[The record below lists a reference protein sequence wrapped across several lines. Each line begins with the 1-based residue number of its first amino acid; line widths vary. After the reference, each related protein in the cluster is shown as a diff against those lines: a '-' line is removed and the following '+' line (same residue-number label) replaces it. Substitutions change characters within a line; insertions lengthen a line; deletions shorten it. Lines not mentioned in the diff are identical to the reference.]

1 MSVPNTLS
9 GPNGASIDQL
19 LSDPNLA
26 TCPDYTSESFR
37 VLRERID
44 ADDDEAAITFLI
56 ESWTTNND
64 QEKAQEVEEADAAR
78 RQQDADKLAE
88 EARLEEDKKKPK
100 LGDFNLTSAP
110 STFIEARISPFA
122 QAKIDKMQ
130 YCLLYLFGTGG
141 LNDAA
146 NALLSS
152 ADDASSFRLTRDDGN
167 QLTVQSGLTS
177 NIHKNMVEDKDLSFR
192 EFALA
197 WHRYIKEITRANWPK
212 LHVDVLTQFFYGLN
226 THPLHQQEPE
236 HGDKILRIYADRYR
250 KEWFSTLGTPQS
262 FNLAII
268 NEALLSKLTH
278 EYFTKLHSKMAAS
291 NQSAYAPL
299 LIPPTPMFPPAA
311 PRREMAA
318 PSNRYQPYPPA
329 GPSNMRVPK
338 IEDHE
343 EGRVFWNGAAGG
355 PTVCAIC
362 LGIHTLVSK
371 CRSQML
377 WNGSPARC
385 FRGDGGKLTN
395 INGVNICLGMC
406 QRRQTQS
413 QTRRLKRKSYARVDP
428 VWRW

>member
-1 MSVPNTLS
+1 MSVPSTFS
-9 GPNGASIDQL
+9 GPNGASTDRL

-26 TCPDYTSESFR
+26 TCPDYTSEAFQG
-37 VLRERID
+37 LRGRID

-64 QEKAQEVEEADAAR
+64 QEKAQWALQLEADKEVEEADAAR

-212 LHVDVLTQFFYGLN
+212 LHVDVLTQFFYGLD

-278 EYFTKLHSKMAAS
+278 EYLDFRPLRAHGNESLRRSAA
-291 NQSAYAPL
+291 Y
-299 LIPPTPMFPPAA
+299 
-311 PRREMAA
+311 
-318 PSNRYQPYPPA
+318 
-329 GPSNMRVPK
+329 
-338 IEDHE
+338 
-343 EGRVFWNGAAGG
+343 
-355 PTVCAIC
+355 
-362 LGIHTLVSK
+362 
-371 CRSQML
+371 
-377 WNGSPARC
+377 
-385 FRGDGGKLTN
+385 N
-395 INGVNICLGMC
+395 II
-406 QRRQTQS
+406 
-413 QTRRLKRKSYARVDP
+413 Y
-428 VWRW
+428 